1 MTANDPKRTFA
12 FAPYLVLCR
21 CVRQALGP
29 IIIVRCQMDKIK
41 YAAYGSNLHPIR
53 LSDLVP
59 SAKLLGKGILEGKA
73 LRFHKRSKDDSGK
86 CNIIDD
92 DKQQVYVAVYEI
104 DESEKPA
111 LGNAEG
117 VGYGYRTEEVKVVG
131 FGKCFTYIAENS
143 HIDDSLKPYTWYKEL
158 VLVGCEKLEI
168 PMTYINRIRGVDA
181 DEDFEKQR
189 QAKNMELVARAKK
202 GT

>member
-1 MTANDPKRTFA
+1 MSANDPKRTFA

-21 CVRQALGP
+21 CVRRALGP

-53 LSDLVP
+53 LSDRVP

-92 DKQQVYVAVYEI
+92 NKQQVYVAVYEI
-104 DESEKPA
+104 DESEKPV
-111 LGNAEG
+111 LDNAEG
-117 VGYGYRTEEVKVVG
+117 VGYGYRIGEIRVAD

-158 VLVGCEKLEI
+158 VLVGCENLGL
-168 PMTYINRIRGVDA
+168 PMTYIDQIRRVDA
-181 DEDFEKQR
+181 DVDFDKQR
-189 QAKNMELVARAKK
+189 NEKYMELVARAKYD
-202 GT
+202 